1 MRKYF
6 KRSLSLLLSF
16 ALMLGFIV
24 IFPPSANAASNEES
38 IYNFCISEMG
48 LNSAA
53 ACGVLANI
61 KNESNFNPNAVGDG
75 GTSYGICQW
84 HASRYTNL
92 KNYCSQIGYS
102 YTSLTGQLYFLQHEL
117 SGSYSYIYDYLK
129 GVSNN
134 ENGAYDAGYTWC
146 YEFERPANKGSVSVT
161 RGNLAKNTYWPVYGG
176 NIPDPFVVD
185 KNYPTTI
192 TAKPA
197 ATSGKITIYNSNLSA
212 YSHDTRYIDWDD
224 LCTINAVYTNGY
236 CNVTYPSGN
245 STHTEYAKTS
255 DFIPNGVSPYVWRPD
270 SKMNTYVRS
279 DMSTVFGSISSVDSC
294 TVVGKSGN
302 KLQLIYPL
310 DSGGYKLGWVDV
322 TVIPPSDFPTP
333 MIGYTASSSNIYAHA
348 SLDSMGDTYG
358 QIYTGDRCTLTSV
371 SVSGGWIYVT
381 YPLDGG
387 GSKSGYVY
395 LNDFVPDSSRL
406 THFYETTV
414 TQQTD
419 AYRKSNMATSLGWV
433 SVGDVITVVG
443 KSGNK
448 LQVLYPV
455 DDQYGGGY
463 KIAWIY
469 NTYIK
474 KNLTGISVTSQPS
487 KTTYL
492 ESENL
497 STSGLVITASYDDGS
512 TVNVTGSCSFSGYD
526 STPGVKTVT
535 VTFNGKQTAFTVNVK
550 SKSPT
555 ELSITSLP
563 NKTDYQVGDTPDFN
577 GLTVKAKYDNGTEE
591 NVFDYDLQYDDDI
604 TSSTGSKDITVK
616 YFYNDT
622 VVSASFKI
630 NVIKSNEVY
639 VSAISVNSLP
649 NKTTYKIGESFNSTG
664 LSIKVEYSNG
674 DSEIIST
681 GFELKGFNSFSSGK
695 MTITVSYKTKQTT
708 FSVTVSDEV
717 DENAPL
723 ISLNDTSAVLNDSF
737 VVDLSITNNPGIT
750 ALQVEIEFDEDVLE
764 LKKVSHKNLFEN
776 ISTGGQSLTSPY
788 KISWFSQ
795 SSKNETANGIFAQL
809 EFKFKENVTVENTTI
824 TICYDEENIF
834 DTEFNNISF
843 QTRNSVVSL
852 NKVKYGD
859 VNDDKTINMKDIVL
873 LQQYLNKYQ
882 VTINQEAS
890 DIFYDSKI
898 NMKDIAVLQQYL
910 NGYDVTLGK
919 PSGVESNDTYTS
931 FVYGSSELGRD
942 LVCHAFTPKQ
952 YNDTVLLNFA
962 IHGFEDEY
970 DHDGQVLVDNANK
983 LIEYYKA
990 NPDKLGSTRLLIIPS
1005 ANPDGLIDGYD
1016 NDAFGRCNANGIDL
1030 NRDFDANYISQSTP
1044 RYYTPS
1050 AFSAS
1055 ESRALRDLVLEYSP
1069 SVVLDIHGWLD
1080 ETIGDYEIGQIFEE
1094 EMDLQHYVGF
1104 TNYNARGY
1112 FANWAHQQGALGL
1125 LVELK
1130 SANNVQYEKL
1140 VTSINRILNKDYEY
1154 SDTDSRF
1161 SEFESI
1167 ECYTLTKDRSDTFK
1181 YFDKPYSAAS
1191 YIDGKTDLV
1200 TIFKVYDNGWVKCQ
1214 YPIVNGY
1221 KTAYCKLEA
1230 FIDAD
1235 NLLDEFYE
1243 YSVSANTSVY
1253 KRSDLGESFG
1263 TVYPTDKIT
1272 VIAETESALQ
1282 IIYPLDNGGYKMG
1295 WIQK

>member
-1 MRKYF
+1 M
-6 KRSLSLLLSF
+6 
-16 ALMLGFIV
+16 
-24 IFPPSANAASNEES
+24 
-38 IYNFCISEMG
+38 
-48 LNSAA
+48 
-53 ACGVLANI
+53 
-61 KNESNFNPNAVGDG
+61 
-75 GTSYGICQW
+75 
-84 HASRYTNL
+84 
-92 KNYCSQIGYS
+92 
-102 YTSLTGQLYFLQHEL
+102 
-117 SGSYSYIYDYLK
+117 
-129 GVSNN
+129 
-134 ENGAYDAGYTWC
+134 
-146 YEFERPANKGSVSVT
+146 
-161 RGNLAKNTYWPVYGG
+161 
-176 NIPDPFVVD
+176 
-185 KNYPTTI
+185 
-192 TAKPA
+192 
-197 ATSGKITIYNSNLSA
+197 
-212 YSHDTRYIDWDD
+212 
-224 LCTINAVYTNGY
+224 
-236 CNVTYPSGN
+236 
-245 STHTEYAKTS
+245 
-255 DFIPNGVSPYVWRPD
+255 
-270 SKMNTYVRS
+270 
-279 DMSTVFGSISSVDSC
+279 
-294 TVVGKSGN
+294 
-302 KLQLIYPL
+302 
-310 DSGGYKLGWVDV
+310 
-322 TVIPPSDFPTP
+322 
-333 MIGYTASSSNIYAHA
+333 
-348 SLDSMGDTYG
+348 
-358 QIYTGDRCTLTSV
+358 
-371 SVSGGWIYVT
+371 SGGWVYVT
-381 YPLDGG
+381 YPLTGG

-406 THFYETTV
+406 THFYDTTV

-419 AYRKSNMATSLGWV
+419 TFRKSDMAENFGWV

-474 KNLTGISVTSQPS
+474 KNLTGISVTSQLS

-492 ESENL
+492 EGENL

-512 TVNVTGSCSFSGYD
+512 TANVTGSCSFSGYD

-535 VTFNGKQTAFTVNVK
+535 VTYSGKQTAFTVNVATK
-550 SKSPT
+550 TPT
-555 ELSITSLP
+555 ALTIVGLP
-563 NKTDYQVGDTPDFN
+563 NKTDYQVGDSPDFS
-577 GLTVKAKYDNGTEE
+577 GLDVKVEYDNGTEE
-591 NVFDYDLQYDDDI
+591 IISGFDLIYDENI
-604 TSSTGSKDITVK
+604 TATTGSKDVTVS
-616 YFYNDT
+616 YMYNNK
-622 VVSASFKI
+622 VVSSTFAI
-630 NVIKSNEVY
+630 NVIKNNEIY
-639 VSAISVNSLP
+639 VNAVSVNTLP

-681 GFELKGFNSFSSGK
+681 GFELKGFNSSSSGK
-695 MTITVSYKTKQTT
+695 KTITVSYKTKQTT

-919 PSGVESNDTYTS
+919 PSGAESNDTYTS

-1069 SVVLDIHGWLD
+1069 TVVLDIHGWLD

-1130 SANNVQYEKL
+1130 SSNNVQYEKL

-1235 NLLDEFYE
+1235 NVLDEFYE

-1253 KRSDLGESFG
+1253 KCSDLSESFG

-1295 WIQK
+1295 WITK